1 MLISSRRHISD
12 YSSAAA
18 DVRLQIATTRAVGHP
33 EDPVTAVERQ
43 GIDRIRD
50 LIILGSRFGH
60 DSNGSLDVA
69 SSTSEQI
76 DLVEELE
83 ALIPGR
89 AQSVT
94 GEDGTLDLRR
104 WSELAC
110 AILDLF
116 KQEARWDDLSP
127 KQREFVEVE
136 FEPFLV
142 ELLNVSPEDE
152 EE

>member
-50 LIILGSRFGH
+50 LVILGSHFGH
-60 DSNGSLDVA
+60 DSNGSLDVTG
-69 SSTSEQI
+69 STPEQI

-83 ALIPGR
+83 LLIPAR
-89 AQSVT
+89 AESVR
-94 GEDGTLDLRR
+94 GAHGVLDLRR
-104 WSELAC
+104 WSDLAC
-110 AILDLF
+110 TILDLF
-116 KQEARWDDLSP
+116 KQEARWDSLSAE
-127 KQREFVEVE
+127 QREFVEME
-136 FEPFLV
+136 FEPFLIG
-142 ELLNVSPEDE
+142 LLNVSPEDE